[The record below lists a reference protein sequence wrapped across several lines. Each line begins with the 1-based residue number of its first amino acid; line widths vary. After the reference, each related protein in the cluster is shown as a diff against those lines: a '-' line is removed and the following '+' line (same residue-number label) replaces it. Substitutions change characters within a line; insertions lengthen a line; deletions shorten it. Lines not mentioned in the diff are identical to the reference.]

1 GEGSDS
7 ATGSGVLPDLRYS
20 GIIKDPKAMDMVVR
34 QGIRTDRGMVAFKD
48 AITPQDLDEIRAYVI
63 HRANQD
69 KKSAEPVGAKPN

>member
-1 GEGSDS
+1 
-7 ATGSGVLPDLRYS
+7 
-20 GIIKDPKAMDMVVR
+20 MDMVVR